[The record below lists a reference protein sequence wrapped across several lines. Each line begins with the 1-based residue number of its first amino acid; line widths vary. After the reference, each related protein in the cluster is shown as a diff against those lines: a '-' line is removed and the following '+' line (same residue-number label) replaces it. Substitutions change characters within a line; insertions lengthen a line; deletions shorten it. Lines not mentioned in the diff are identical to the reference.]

1 MVSFQPTVIRVEKEQ
16 EFEELKG
23 AIDRALDPER
33 VEKFLKRVRRSGA
46 RIRDLEM
53 ILARGVF
60 EKVDDT
66 LAKLGAQKL
75 YQALTVSDQAQMRE
89 FYLSQSGR
97 SRARAADKVS
107 AALSLLLKEGNS
119 ERDMAKEK
127 FERNKPHCN
136 VGTIGHIDHGKTTLT
151 AAITKVLSEA
161 QPEDPV
167 PVV

>member
-23 AIDRALDPER
+23 AINRALDPER

-46 RIRDLEM
+46 RIRDLEA

-60 EKVDDT
+60 EKVDGT

-89 FYLSQSGR
+89 FYLSR
-97 SRARAADKVS
+97 VEEVEP
-107 AALSLLLKEGNS
+107 ALRTRFQQLY
-119 ERDMAKEK
+119 RYY
-127 FERNKPHCN
+127 
-136 VGTIGHIDHGKTTLT
+136 
-151 AAITKVLSEA
+151 
-161 QPEDPV
+161 
-167 PVV
+167 

>member
-23 AIDRALDPER
+23 AINRALHPER

-46 RIRDLEM
+46 RIRDLEA

-60 EKVDDT
+60 EKVDGT

-89 FYLSQSGR
+89 FYLSRVEEVEPGLR
-97 SRARAADKVS
+97 T
-107 AALSLLLKEGNS
+107 
-119 ERDMAKEK
+119 K
-127 FERNKPHCN
+127 FQQLYRYY
-136 VGTIGHIDHGKTTLT
+136 
-151 AAITKVLSEA
+151 
-161 QPEDPV
+161 
-167 PVV
+167 

>member
-1 MVSFQPTVIRVEKEQ
+1 MVSFQQVAIRIEKEQ
-16 EFEELKG
+16 EFEELRG
-23 AIDRALDPER
+23 AINRALAPER

-89 FYLSQSGR
+89 FYLSRVEEVEPGLR
-97 SRARAADKVS
+97 T
-107 AALSLLLKEGNS
+107 
-119 ERDMAKEK
+119 K
-127 FERNKPHCN
+127 FQQLYRYY
-136 VGTIGHIDHGKTTLT
+136 
-151 AAITKVLSEA
+151 
-161 QPEDPV
+161 
-167 PVV
+167 